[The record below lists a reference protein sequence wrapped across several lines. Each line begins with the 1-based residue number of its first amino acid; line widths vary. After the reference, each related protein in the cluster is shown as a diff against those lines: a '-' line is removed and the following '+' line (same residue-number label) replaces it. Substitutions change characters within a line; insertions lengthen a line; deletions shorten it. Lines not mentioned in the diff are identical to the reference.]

1 MEKHM
6 SEQALARRS
15 VIAAGLAAP
24 TLLASG
30 PSVLAARDRAP
41 KTKAKSDEKA
51 TGAVEDLMREH
62 GVLRRCILVYRECAG
77 RLRIEPKDVD
87 AAALNDTAKLFRSFG
102 EDYHEKKLEEAHI
115 FPRVRHAV
123 AGAEASVPVLMA
135 QHARGRELTEYI
147 LSLTG
152 GAHVAASNA
161 EMLARAFDAFEVM
174 YANHT
179 AREDT
184 IVFPAWK
191 SVLPSAELAEM
202 SNLFETIERAEF
214 GGDGFDDAVKR
225 IGEIEDKLGL
235 KNLAQFTAPA
245 PARQAPAP

>member
-1 MEKHM
+1 M
-6 SEQALARRS
+6 SDPLFARRS
-15 VIAAGLAAP
+15 VISAGLVAP
-24 TLLASG
+24 SLLATV
-30 PSVLAARDRAP
+30 PSALAADKHIARAKP
-41 KTKAKSDEKA
+41 KSEEKA
-51 TGAVEDLMREH
+51 TGAVEDLMRGH

-102 EDYHEKKLEEAHI
+102 EDYHEKKLEETHI

-123 AGAEASVPVLMA
+123 AGAQASVPILVA
-135 QHARGRELTEYI
+135 QHARGRQITEYI
-147 LSLTG
+147 LSVTG
-152 GAHVAASNA
+152 GAHVAASEA

-191 SVLPSAELAEM
+191 SALSPVELAEM
-202 SNLFETIERAEF
+202 GNLFETIARAEF
-214 GGDGFDDAVKR
+214 GQDGFDDAVKR
-225 IGEIEDKLGL
+225 IAEIEERLGL
-235 KNLAQFTAPA
+235 KNLAQFTAPE
-245 PARQAPAP
+245 PARAAQAP